1 MKNSL
6 FGLGELEDYKKYF
19 LVNELNLDIEKNR
32 GEFEKDL
39 KNRVDNLIFSK
50 GEFKEGNNNG
60 IKSIYLIESHI
71 INEGKD
77 INKDNNYEIEI
88 TANKKYYK
96 FISEIKKIRSQ
107 EIKEEENQYS
117 INVYRINFDINLI
130 PKKQIIISKDND
142 KTVELII
149 NLKQNKNEFNSK
161 HIIKIEKNNF
171 LGKINFEVSTSFFIF
186 KNTPPK
192 TIELSDF
199 QVVKL
204 FHESLLNEKKI
215 TTEEIYL
222 EFLNYAMDLFEK
234 MDNYQL
240 EFFIL
245 LYTNI
250 INRKNYSLIK
260 KIFDLFDINKIIQLN
275 DNLDLPSYELKLGIF
290 YKYQNY
296 TIDKI
301 NYIIKNKL
309 TDNSFEYYLI
319 KFYTIYI
326 YYLHI
331 LNLNE
336 NLCIFLKDLRDNN
349 KYDNLI
355 LPKLYLSEYSSFYR
369 NISISTEMK
378 KSLINKFFD
387 SSKTYENLETSF
399 SLTSEYLDKDFV
411 SILLTVKENYTKIN
425 EICLANNKNIEI
437 NKYIEQS
444 EKDYYSKIMEYL
456 EFILN
461 QKKEKK
467 FEAIYFDINLFIF
480 YINKNFNFKFLSFI
494 ESKLFEVLISSKDI
508 KDALKY
514 SSILN
519 NKNFTIILEIIIKN
533 IEKIKEICINENK
546 YIIFDNEYIEGNEE
560 DDLLKIKNLIQTIV
574 SIEQNI
580 DDSFIKFK
588 TKIWESYINTKD
600 LERLKLI
607 KKIMNI
613 CKEVDNNIDIE
624 SISLGTKIHK
634 LGFELI
640 N

>member
-130 PKKQIIISKDND
+130 PKKQIIISEDND

-215 TTEEIYL
+215 TT
-222 EFLNYAMDLFEK
+222 
-234 MDNYQL
+234 
-240 EFFIL
+240 
-245 LYTNI
+245 
-250 INRKNYSLIK
+250 
-260 KIFDLFDINKIIQLN
+260 
-275 DNLDLPSYELKLGIF
+275 
-290 YKYQNY
+290 
-296 TIDKI
+296 
-301 NYIIKNKL
+301 
-309 TDNSFEYYLI
+309 
-319 KFYTIYI
+319 
-326 YYLHI
+326 
-331 LNLNE
+331 
-336 NLCIFLKDLRDNN
+336 
-349 KYDNLI
+349 
-355 LPKLYLSEYSSFYR
+355 
-369 NISISTEMK
+369 
-378 KSLINKFFD
+378 
-387 SSKTYENLETSF
+387 
-399 SLTSEYLDKDFV
+399 
-411 SILLTVKENYTKIN
+411 
-425 EICLANNKNIEI
+425 
-437 NKYIEQS
+437 
-444 EKDYYSKIMEYL
+444 
-456 EFILN
+456 
-461 QKKEKK
+461 
-467 FEAIYFDINLFIF
+467 
-480 YINKNFNFKFLSFI
+480 
-494 ESKLFEVLISSKDI
+494 
-508 KDALKY
+508 
-514 SSILN
+514 
-519 NKNFTIILEIIIKN
+519 
-533 IEKIKEICINENK
+533 
-546 YIIFDNEYIEGNEE
+546 
-560 DDLLKIKNLIQTIV
+560 
-574 SIEQNI
+574 
-580 DDSFIKFK
+580 
-588 TKIWESYINTKD
+588 
-600 LERLKLI
+600 
-607 KKIMNI
+607 
-613 CKEVDNNIDIE
+613 
-624 SISLGTKIHK
+624 
-634 LGFELI
+634 
-640 N
+640 